1 MDFAAKAAFLRVSH
15 EDDSEEEVAEDE
27 LYDGLGELQEEEKA
41 PVRPAGFSGPKA
53 NSIAVQLKT
62 KKRIPVLSSIEPKE
76 EAKERKFAASTK
88 MSKVAAPSLPMHN
101 RAAPAK
107 PVPARPVPAKA
118 VSARPAVPKAGK
130 KWKQEVDTNVVE
142 VPLSALS
149 SDIAVS
155 TGDPVFCQECRALLN
170 ACSPLQPAM
179 EPGHFVWPCEFCGA
193 VNQVVLETEEIPH
206 DKKLKYIVEA
216 AATGAHAA
224 GDTASIIF
232 CTDVSGSMCVTQ
244 PAKVAL
250 KLKTQKVDEE
260 MLRLQ
265 REFGEGFVPKSGGRT
280 YVSRLECVQAA
291 IEAQLQ
297 ELVKQQ
303 PDRHVGLVTF
313 NEEVTVYGDCS
324 SEVIIAGDRLQS
336 AEGCLGTV
344 RGRHAQLLGRP
355 IRETSDTIVNKLY
368 SLNTSGQTALG
379 PALLASV
386 ELAKQG
392 TAGSKVI
399 ICTDGIAN
407 VGLGS
412 MESEAARASA
422 QNFYEELGRT
432 AQTSEVTVSVVSIEG
447 EECQLSGLL
456 PIVELTG
463 GTVSKVDPQHLAE
476 DFSNILAARLIASN
490 VNVTVLLHKALKFRN
505 ADPAWL
511 QQRGSRMVRTMGNV
525 TDADL
530 LIFEYTFKSAEE
542 RQAEGIDITNLTSV
556 PFQVRIEYTCPEG
569 PKCVFA
575 HTEVQPI
582 TTNKQE
588 AMQHANFDIL
598 AKNGQVRSAALAQ
611 EGDYEQAMVNA
622 QVWKKALVKNSVNGS
637 QVRSVQRYVTESSPL
652 YAALQSEK
660 MEELGAVEEDDDD
673 QLSDVKKMK
682 RRAKTKD
689 VVTVV
694 AHKMKKKY

>member
-15 EDDSEEEVAEDE
+15 EEDSEEEVAEDE
-27 LYDGLGELQEEEKA
+27 LFKGLGEPAEEEKA
-41 PVRPAGFSGPKA
+41 PALPFGRGGKGQT
-53 NSIAVQLKT
+53 IAVQLKT
-62 KKRIPVLSSIEPKE
+62 KKRLPVLVGSVEGRE
-76 EAKERKFAASTK
+76 EAKERVKYASQKVPRMPAASSQALK
-88 MSKVAAPSLPMHN
+88 AVAYP
-101 RAAPAK
+101 
-107 PVPARPVPAKA
+107 PARVGKPM
-118 VSARPAVPKAGK
+118 PAVPAKAGK

-142 VPLSALS
+142 IPLTAIS
-149 SDIAVS
+149 SDTVIS
-155 TGDPVFCQECRALLN
+155 TGDPVFCEDCRALLN
-170 ACSPLQPAM
+170 ACSVLQQAV

-216 AATGAHAA
+216 AGTGAQSAS
-224 GDTASIIF
+224 DSASILLCI
-232 CTDVSGSMCVTQ
+232 DISGSMCVTQ
-244 PAKVAL
+244 PAITKV
-250 KLKTQKVDEE
+250 KLKTQKVDAE

-265 REFGEGFVPKSGGRT
+265 REFGEGFVPPAKGRT

-297 ELVKQQ
+297 DLVRQQ

-324 SEVIIAGDRLQS
+324 SEVIIAGDRLNS
-336 AEGCLGTV
+336 EEGCVGAVRNRHGQLIGRTV
-344 RGRHAQLLGRP
+344 
-355 IRETSDTIVNKLY
+355 RETSNIIIEKLY
-368 SLNTSGQTALG
+368 GLSTSGQTALG

-407 VGLGS
+407 IGLGS
-412 MESEAARASA
+412 MESEAVKAAA
-422 QNFYEELGRT
+422 QQFYEGVGRR
-432 AQTSEVTVSVVSIEG
+432 AQASQVAVSVVSIEG

-476 DFSNILAARLIASN
+476 DFSNILAARMIGSG

-511 QQRGSRMVRTMGNV
+511 QQRGSRMVRSLGNV
-525 TDADL
+525 TEADL

-542 RQAEGIDITNLTSV
+542 RQAESIDITHLSSV
-556 PFQVRIEYTCPEG
+556 PFQVRIEYTSPEG
-569 PKCVFA
+569 AKCVFA
-575 HTEVQPI
+575 HTEVQPV

-588 AMQHANFDIL
+588 AMQQANFDIL

-622 QVWKKALVKNSVNGS
+622 HIWKKALVKNSVS
-637 QVRSVQRYVTESSPL
+637 KEQVGSVQRYVRESEPL
-652 YAALQSEK
+652 YSALQSEK
-660 MEELGAVEEDDDD
+660 MEELGEAEEDAEVDGEA
-673 QLSDVKKMK
+673 KKMK

-689 VVTVV
+689 VVTVTS
-694 AHKMKKKY
+694 HKMKKKS